1 MGLIGAPEL
10 VADKCSKRS
19 FAPADGIGARVMRF
33 AEEEGPI
40 VRAIGGDNI
49 ALCPPLTISEAESK
63 TCSPGSPARLTVLL
77 DKASAESLIA

>member
-49 ALCPPLTISEAESK
+49 ALCPPLTISEAEIEDLF
-63 TCSPGSPARLTVLL
+63 ARLARALNR
-77 DKASAESLIA
+77 IAR